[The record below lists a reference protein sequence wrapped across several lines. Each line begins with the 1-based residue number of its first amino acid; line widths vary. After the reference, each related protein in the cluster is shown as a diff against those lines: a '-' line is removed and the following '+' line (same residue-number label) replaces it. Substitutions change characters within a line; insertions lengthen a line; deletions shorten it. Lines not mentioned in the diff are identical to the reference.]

1 MGTETVCR
9 TDLLDGIMEIA
20 DLCDPDDRA
29 GVTDTERM
37 GRIRDVVARVLGLT
51 CDGCTA
57 DERAECEAEGIEP
70 AACAGHTPQEE

>member
-37 GRIRDVVARVLGLT
+37 GRIRDVVARVLGLR
-51 CDGCTA
+51 A
-57 DERAECEAEGIEP
+57 DVSGNLVESFPETRTYG
-70 AACAGHTPQEE
+70 GQR